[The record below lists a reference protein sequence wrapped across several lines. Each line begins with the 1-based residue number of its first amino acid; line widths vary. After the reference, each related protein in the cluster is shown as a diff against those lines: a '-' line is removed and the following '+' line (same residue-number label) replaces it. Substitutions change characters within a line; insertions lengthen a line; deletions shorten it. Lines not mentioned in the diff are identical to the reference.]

1 MTEVVQGMTYA
12 GYAAAPPQGQ
22 QQQPVPYPATGPGYP
37 APPPTPAPRPKNIPG
52 ILGAIGGTIGLI
64 CGVVAL
70 IVTLTR
76 PEPVA
81 PTPAPV
87 ASQPFMF
94 SPETDKQWCISMRSL
109 RAESMDMT
117 PASVIDNGPSGIE
130 YQKFASWVKDW
141 SERMSAALNKAAD
154 NGSKDGWLDRTAR
167 REVDLLVAVGAIKP
181 DQWWTADTSWVFN
194 DAAHT
199 GTTINAYCRS
209 IGEPVRP

>member
-1 MTEVVQGMTYA
+1 MV
-12 GYAAAPPQGQ
+12 
-22 QQQPVPYPATGPGYP
+22 
-37 APPPTPAPRPKNIPG
+37 
-52 ILGAIGGTIGLI
+52 GTVGLV

-76 PEPVA
+76 PA
-81 PTPAPV
+81 PAAPPPAP
-87 ASQPFMF
+87 AAAQPFMF
-94 SPETDKQWCISMRSL
+94 SEDIDKQWCISMRPL
-109 RAESMDMT
+109 RAENMDMT
-117 PASVIDNGPSGIE
+117 PAAVIDNGPSGIE
-130 YQKFASWVKDW
+130 YQKFAAWVPGW
-141 SERMSAALNKAAD
+141 AERMTAALNKAAD

-167 REVDLLVAVGAIKP
+167 REVDLTVAVSVVKH